1 MRNSEI
7 INKLHGSIIIYLL
20 TGWVFESQRK
30 YLVFFLPTIQFQ
42 FLVNK
47 NLCILTQ
54 LERKYLLQEKKKDY
68 KKEEKD
74 NNKEEEIEYDSF
86 TDKKLKEYNIHIS
99 PEIREY
105 LINGLVYGSFIISY
119 YLM

>member
-7 INKLHGSIIIYLL
+7 INKVHGSIIIYLL
-20 TGWVFESQRK
+20 TGWIFESQRK
-30 YLVFFLPTIQFQ
+30 YLVFLLPTIQFQ

-54 LERKYLLQEKKKDY
+54 LEKKYLLQEKKEDHKKDITT
-68 KKEEKD
+68 E
-74 NNKEEEIEYDSF
+74 KEEEIKYDSF

-99 PEIREY
+99 PENREY

>member
-7 INKLHGSIIIYLL
+7 INKVHGSIIIYLL
-20 TGWVFESQRK
+20 TGWIFESQRK

-54 LERKYLLQEKKKDY
+54 LERKYLLQEKKEDHK
-68 KKEEKD
+68 KD
-74 NNKEEEIEYDSF
+74 NNEEEEIEYDSF

-99 PEIREY
+99 QGNREY
-105 LINGLVYGSFIISY
+105 LINGLVCGSFIISY

>member
-54 LERKYLLQEKKKDY
+54 LERKYLIQEKKEDHKKDS
-68 KKEEKD
+68 
-74 NNKEEEIEYDSF
+74 KEEEEEEEIKYDSF

-99 PEIREY
+99 PENREY

>member
-54 LERKYLLQEKKKDY
+54 LEKKYLLQEKKEDPKKDITT
-68 KKEEKD
+68 E
-74 NNKEEEIEYDSF
+74 KEEEIKYDSF

-99 PEIREY
+99 PENREY

>member
-54 LERKYLLQEKKKDY
+54 LEKKYLLQEKKDHK
-68 KKEEKD
+68 KD
-74 NNKEEEIEYDSF
+74 NEEEEEIEYDSF

-99 PEIREY
+99 NEIREY
-105 LINGLVYGSFIISY
+105 LINGLVYGSFMISY

>member
-7 INKLHGSIIIYLL
+7 INKVHGSIIIYLL
-20 TGWVFESQRK
+20 TGWIFESQRK

-54 LERKYLLQEKKKDY
+54 LEKKYLLQEKKEYHK
-68 KKEEKD
+68 KD
-74 NNKEEEIEYDSF
+74 NKEEEEIEYDSF

-99 PEIREY
+99 PDSREF
-105 LINGLVYGSFIISY
+105 LINGIVYGSFIISY

>member
-7 INKLHGSIIIYLL
+7 INKVHGSIIIYLL
-20 TGWVFESQRK
+20 TGWIFESQRK

-54 LERKYLLQEKKKDY
+54 LERKYLIKEKKEDY
-68 KKEEKD
+68 KKE
-74 NNKEEEIEYDSF
+74 NNTDKEEIEYDSF

-99 PEIREY
+99 PEIIEY
-105 LINGLVYGSFIISY
+105 LINGLVYGSFMISY

>member
-1 MRNSEI
+1 MV
-7 INKLHGSIIIYLL
+7 
-20 TGWVFESQRK
+20 GWVFESQRK

-54 LERKYLLQEKKKDY
+54 LERKFLIQEKEEDNKKNE
-68 KKEEKD
+68 KEDKE
-74 NNKEEEIEYDSF
+74 NKEEIEYDSF

-99 PEIREY
+99 PDSREF
-105 LINGLVYGSFIISY
+105 LINGIVYGSFIISY

>member
-7 INKLHGSIIIYLL
+7 INKVHGSIIIYLL
-20 TGWVFESQRK
+20 TGWIFESQRK

-54 LERKYLLQEKKKDY
+54 LEKKYLLQEKKEDHKKDITT
-68 KKEEKD
+68 E
-74 NNKEEEIEYDSF
+74 KEEEIKYDSF

-105 LINGLVYGSFIISY
+105 LINGLVYGSFMISY

>member
-7 INKLHGSIIIYLL
+7 INKVHGSIIIYLL
-20 TGWVFESQRK
+20 TGWIFESQRK

-54 LERKYLLQEKKKDY
+54 LEKKYLLQEKKEYHK
-68 KKEEKD
+68 KD
-74 NNKEEEIEYDSF
+74 NKEEEEIEYDSF

-99 PEIREY
+99 TEIREY

>member
-7 INKLHGSIIIYLL
+7 INKVHGSIIIYLL
-20 TGWVFESQRK
+20 TGWIFESQRK

-54 LERKYLLQEKKKDY
+54 LERKYLLQEKKEDHKKDITT
-68 KKEEKD
+68 E
-74 NNKEEEIEYDSF
+74 KEEEIKYDSF

-105 LINGLVYGSFIISY
+105 LINGLVYGSFMISY

>member
-30 YLVFFLPTIQFQ
+30 YLVLFLPTIQFQ

-54 LERKYLLQEKKKDY
+54 LERKYLLQEKKEDHKKD
-68 KKEEKD
+68 
-74 NNKEEEIEYDSF
+74 NKEEEEEIKYDSF

-99 PEIREY
+99 NEFREY

>member
-7 INKLHGSIIIYLL
+7 INKLHISIIIYLL
-20 TGWVFESQRK
+20 SGWVLESQRK

-54 LERKYLLQEKKKDY
+54 HEKKYLLQEKKEDHKKDITT
-68 KKEEKD
+68 E
-74 NNKEEEIEYDSF
+74 KEEEIKYDSF

-99 PEIREY
+99 PENREY